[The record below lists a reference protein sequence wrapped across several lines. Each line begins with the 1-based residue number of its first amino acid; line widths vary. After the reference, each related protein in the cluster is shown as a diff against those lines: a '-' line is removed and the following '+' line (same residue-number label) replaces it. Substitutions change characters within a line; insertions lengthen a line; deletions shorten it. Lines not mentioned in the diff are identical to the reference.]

1 MWKRFS
7 LKALFGSAS
16 PDKPDKPGKKDETDL
31 PSSDHEDGEEPD
43 TADFF
48 SNPIVLPLED
58 VLDLHPFA
66 PKEIRSVVEEY
77 LLECR
82 AAGMT
87 NVRLIH
93 GKGKGVQ
100 RQSVQSLLTRLPY
113 VESFQDAPP
122 EAGGWGATLVTLR
135 SEPDASDEDE

>member
-7 LKALFGSAS
+7 LKALFSSAPPHNLS
-16 PDKPDKPGKKDETDL
+16 GQKDE
-31 PSSDHEDGEEPD
+31 EYEEPNA
-43 TADFF
+43 ADPF
-48 SNPIVLPLED
+48 SAPIALPLED

-77 LLECR
+77 LLACC
-82 AAGMT
+82 AVGMT

-100 RQSVQSLLTRLPY
+100 RQSVQSLLKRLSY

-122 EAGGWGATLVTLR
+122 QAGGWGATLVTLK
-135 SEPDASDEDE
+135 SESIGSDQDESR